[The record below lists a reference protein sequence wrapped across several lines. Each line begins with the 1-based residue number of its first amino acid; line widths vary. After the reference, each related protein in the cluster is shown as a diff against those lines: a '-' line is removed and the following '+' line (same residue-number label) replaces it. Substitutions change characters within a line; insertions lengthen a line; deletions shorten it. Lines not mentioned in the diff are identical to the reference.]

1 MAESSAGAA
10 VSFACPACGK
20 RVRARAE
27 QAGKRVRC
35 PHCKQAVSVPAG
47 GTAASLADART
58 LAPAHPNVTA
68 VAGSSSGAEGSTT
81 KELSD
86 FLAPAQAPDEL
97 GRLGSYRILKILGHG
112 GMGVVFEAEDPQLRR
127 KVALKAMLPALAA
140 SETARQRFLREA
152 QAAAAVEHD
161 HIVPIHQVG
170 EDRGVPFIAM
180 PFLRG
185 ESLEQRLARQARLP
199 FREVL
204 RIGRETAAG
213 LAAAHKRGLIHR
225 DIKPAN
231 LWLEEE
237 SGRVKILDFGLARAT
252 ADSAQLTQSGAIV
265 GTPAYMAPEQM
276 KGQPLDPLCDLFSL
290 GCVLYRMCTGE
301 LPFKGADTISTLMA
315 VATAEPPPPREIES
329 YLPRAFSDLVMRL
342 LVKEPTERTPSAQA
356 LLEAL
361 ARIEEATA
369 ASASGQEGT
378 LPLAPARPTL
388 GRKAASRPQQAN
400 RLLLGLVLGGVA
412 LLVLGGVMVALLASR
427 EDRPTLKEAGKD
439 IARNAKEQAGAAP
452 DAKAPEESAR
462 FVPLFNGKDLSGWL
476 VDGGDAKA
484 WGVADGEI
492 IAWGKDY
499 RTRGY
504 LLSERAY
511 ADFRLRLEFNLS
523 KGSASGIAL
532 RALRGETLPFGGKP
546 IFEHPLFKLVEGRTI
561 EETGTTRWLMNTDT
575 LAPNH
580 SAEQHPAGSW
590 NRLEIEVKGRSLQA
604 WVNGKPIVSATLAAG
619 ALLADGSIPA
629 LDRPKGRIGLQRHTG
644 TVRFRNIEI
653 KELPA
658 ETGPAASRPN
668 PANSFPARIAEKDRG
683 KWQIVDGCL
692 EQVSPTESVWMAFG
706 DKSWTDYDF
715 DVELL
720 RLRGDCWLIFR
731 SNPDEKYGGVFGVS
745 ASDNRI
751 QTIEAWGPGA
761 PWKVYGQK
769 QGAIPAQKWITARV
783 RVRGGTVRC
792 FLDGRLQLEWKSGVR
807 HASGLVGLR
816 TWGGVYRFRNIKVT
830 DPDGK
835 VLLQGLPDVDSAWE
849 NK

>member
-27 QAGKRVRC
+27 QAGKKVRC
-35 PHCKQAVSVPAG
+35 PHCKQPVSIPAG
-47 GTAASLADART
+47 GAASLADART
-58 LAPAHPNVTA
+58 LAPAHPGVTA
-68 VAGSSSGAEGSTT
+68 VAASSSGAEGSTT
-81 KELSD
+81 RELSD

-97 GRLGSYRILKILGHG
+97 GRLGPYRILKILGHG

-161 HIVPIHQVG
+161 HIVPIHLVG

-180 PFLRG
+180 PFLKG

-199 FREVL
+199 FHEVV

-237 SGRVKILDFGLARAT
+237 TGRVKILDFGLARAT

-265 GTPAYMAPEQM
+265 GTPAYMAPEQT
-276 KGQPLDPLCDLFSL
+276 KGQPLDPRCDLFSL

-315 VATAEPPPPREIES
+315 VATAEPPPPRKIES
-329 YLPRAFSDLVMRL
+329 SVPRAFSDLVMQL
-342 LVKEPTERTPSAQA
+342 LAKEPAERTPSAQA

-361 ARIEEATA
+361 AEIEETTA
-369 ASASGQEGT
+369 APGSRHEGT
-378 LPLAPARPTL
+378 LPLTAAPPTA
-388 GRKAASRPQQAN
+388 GRKSPTRSRRAN
-400 RLLLGLVLGGVA
+400 RLLLRFILGAVA
-412 LLVLGGVMVALLASR
+412 LLVLGGVGVALLATR
-427 EDRPTLKEAGKD
+427 KDRSALKEEGKETVRD
-439 IARNAKEQAGAAP
+439 ARDVAGAAP
-452 DAKAPEESAR
+452 AAKAPDDSAG
-462 FVPLFNGKDLSGWL
+462 FVPLFNGKDLSGWI
-476 VDGGDAKA
+476 VGGGDASA

-492 IAWGKDY
+492 IAWGKDFK
-499 RTRGY
+499 TRGY

-523 KGSASGIAL
+523 QGSSSAIAL
-532 RALRGETLPFGGKP
+532 RALKGETVTLSGRP
-546 IFEHPLFKLVEGRTI
+546 IPDHPLLRLVERRAAD
-561 EETGTTRWLMNTDT
+561 ETGTTRWLMNTDT

-619 ALLADGSIPA
+619 ALLADGGIPA

-658 ETGPAASRPN
+658 ETSSPKL
-668 PANSFPARIAEKDRG
+668 ANSFPARIAEKDRG
-683 KWQIVDGCL
+683 KWRIVDGCL
-692 EQVSPTESVWMAFG
+692 EQTSPTESVWLWFG
-706 DKSWTDYDF
+706 DRSWADYDF

-720 RLRGDCWLIFR
+720 RVRGDCWLAYLN
-731 SNPDEKYGGVFGVS
+731 NPDQKYGGVYGVS
-745 ASDNRI
+745 TSDHRA

-761 PWKVYGQK
+761 PWKVYVQK
-769 QGAIPAQKWITARV
+769 QGAIPAQKWISARV
-783 RVRGGTVRC
+783 RVRGSTVRC
-792 FLDGRLQLEWKSGVR
+792 FLDGRMQLEWKTSLKDLSGF
-807 HASGLVGLR
+807 VGLR
-816 TWGGVYRFRNIKVT
+816 TWGGVYRFRNIRVT

-835 VLLQGLPDVDSAWE
+835 VLLEGLPDVDSAWMS
-849 NK
+849 K